1 MAAEIVV
8 LQPDREVPIGVLGD
22 RLIQQGAS
30 IIVRELWHGDA
41 LPPAISSC
49 AGLVVLGASGSALA
63 DDGPLQLPAIAA
75 ALRSRIAQGRPTLGL
90 GFGAQLL
97 ARALGGT
104 IRPGAAPEFG
114 YVDLVPTASAATDPV
129 LEGMGAGLPLMEWHD
144 DGMDLPATVEPLA
157 HCHRGR
163 LQAFCSG
170 RGTYGLQFHP
180 GATVE
185 MVRRWATLRGQESNN
200 PAVAVRIGAEIVR
213 HQERAERFG
222 RSVADGWFNLV
233 AENG

>member
-1 MAAEIVV
+1 
-8 LQPDREVPIGVLGD
+8 
-22 RLIQQGAS
+22 
-30 IIVRELWHGDA
+30 
-41 LPPAISSC
+41 
-49 AGLVVLGASGSALA
+49 
-63 DDGPLQLPAIAA
+63 
-75 ALRSRIAQGRPTLGL
+75 
-90 GFGAQLL
+90 
-97 ARALGGT
+97 
-104 IRPGAAPEFG
+104 
-114 YVDLVPTASAATDPV
+114 
-129 LEGMGAGLPLMEWHD
+129 MEWHD

-163 LQAFCSG
+163 LQAFRSG

-185 MVRRWATLRGQESNN
+185 MVRRWATLRGQERNN